1 MCLSF
6 VQSIRASAGYRTEIT
21 LVKDS
26 ASIPLV
32 NRIMRSVAVVS
43 TYCSQYTMH
52 SELQAHN
59 EICKRTALGQQEQ
72 MRYGALDVGT
82 RRENITSVAQLQ
94 RRQFI
99 AS

>member
-1 MCLSF
+1 
-6 VQSIRASAGYRTEIT
+6 
-21 LVKDS
+21 VKDS